1 MITIA
6 ELRARNGKMTQQ
18 ELAKQIGTSQTT
30 ISSWEK
36 NINVISA
43 PHLKR
48 LCLFFNV
55 SADDLLGIN
64 LENCS
69 SDKKICS

>member
-6 ELRARNGKMTQQ
+6 ELRARNNKMTQQ
-18 ELAKQIGTSQTT
+18 QLADEIGVHQETVSR
-30 ISSWEK
+30 WEK
-36 NINVISA
+36 DITRITSVQ
-43 PHLKR
+43 LKK

-64 LENCS
+64 R
-69 SDKKICS
+69 DAKKISM

>member
-6 ELRARNGKMTQQ
+6 ELRAKNGKMSQA
-18 ELAKQIGTSQTT
+18 ELAKNIGTSQTT

-36 NINVISA
+36 DISVISA

-55 SADDLLGIN
+55 SADDILGID
-64 LENCS
+64 LD
-69 SDKKICS
+69 DKKISV

>member
-1 MITIA
+1 MVTIA
-6 ELRARNGKMTQQ
+6 ELRARNGKMTQS
-18 ELAKQIGTSQTT
+18 ELAEHIGTSQTT

-36 NINVISA
+36 NIEVISA

-48 LCLFFNV
+48 LCIFFGV

-64 LENCS
+64 S
-69 SDKKICS
+69 SKKIS

>member
-6 ELRARNGKMTQQ
+6 ELRAKHGKMSQK
-18 ELAKQIGTSQTT
+18 ELAKKIGTSQTT

-36 NINVISA
+36 DISVISA

-55 SADDLLGIN
+55 SADDLLGIKLPN
-64 LENCS
+64 
-69 SDKKICS
+69 KKICS

>member
-6 ELRARNGKMTQQ
+6 ELRARNNKMTQQ
-18 ELAKQIGTSQTT
+18 QLANELGVHQETVSR
-30 ISSWEK
+30 WEK
-36 NINVISA
+36 DISRINSI
-43 PHLKR
+43 HLKK

-64 LENCS
+64 I
-69 SDKKICS
+69 DTKKISV

>member
-6 ELRARNGKMTQQ
+6 ELRAKHGKMSQK
-18 ELAKQIGTSQTT
+18 ELAEKIGTSQTT

-36 NINVISA
+36 DISVISA

-48 LCLFFNV
+48 LCVFFNV
-55 SADDLLGIN
+55 SADDLLGID
-64 LENCS
+64 LT
-69 SDKKICS
+69 DKKFCS

>member
-1 MITIA
+1 MMITIA
-6 ELRARNGKMTQQ
+6 ELRAKNGKMSQK
-18 ELAKQIGTSQTT
+18 ELAKNIGTSQTT

-36 NINVISA
+36 DINVISA

-55 SADDLLGIN
+55 SADDLLDIDV
-64 LENCS
+64 
-69 SDKKICS
+69 SDKKISV

>member
-6 ELRARNGKMTQQ
+6 ELRARHNKMTQQ
-18 ELAKQIGTSQTT
+18 QLANELGVHQETVSR
-30 ISSWEK
+30 WEK
-36 NINVISA
+36 DISRINSI
-43 PHLKR
+43 HLKK

-64 LENCS
+64 I
-69 SDKKICS
+69 DKKISV